1 MNDDDFLGQFAQ
13 YGGMTPMGPPPEKP
27 KSALESVRMQKE
39 LERMRAEMAKLN
51 PYPEVPRYEASISQ
65 RERDLATQMADME
78 KRRIATK
85 RAEDTA
91 DMSLLDEIIAGGKAA
106 RLGTQAVVG
115 GLTAP
120 IAELFGVPADQ
131 YMQAAMSIPESKGE
145 LARAGQALDI
155 AEKGLDY
162 IIDTPVG
169 QALGVVAS
177 LPMTPFNPATDRA
190 VSAGLSGARAGVKL
204 AGQGVKQAGQRV
216 MEAGQNLSQAAR
228 AEFATPPTGAVQLQT
243 QQAPRNPLG
252 MYSQAEQVAL
262 NLPQQKGTGNQFLAQ
277 ISKTPG
283 VKPAELEWTG
293 LADFLKSKGDQ
304 PVTKAEIQQ
313 HLDANR
319 VQVEEVTLGRNPRP
333 IEDHR
338 EIARDVAVLRSAGY
352 ERVNNPENPSMSS
365 FIDKDGNIFSADDIA
380 NIFSESNSR
389 VGNAAQRL
397 QEFFEQQVVDAQ
409 RAATQY
415 SQYQLPGGSNY
426 REVLLTLPSKVDTS
440 GYKVTGSGNQWYLRG
455 PDNQIIEAFPSEAE
469 AKSKIPN
476 RAAVNQPE
484 LFKSPHFDQPNV
496 LAHMRLNDRLDADGN
511 RVLFVEEIQSD
522 WGQLGKKEGF
532 GERLKSGW
540 RLSEQEPGFYL
551 LFQDGYT
558 TPKAHGNKETV
569 MSAANRLDAV
579 MKGAPSAPFV
589 QNTEDWVNLS
599 LKRLIT
605 DAVNNG
611 YEKVAFINGE
621 QSASRYDLSKQI
633 DEVYY
638 LPKTNTLVA
647 KKGGEDK
654 FRQNVPPDK
663 LGDYIGKEAAEKLLA
678 EPAKTFLPGSPMQRL
693 SGVDL
698 KVGGEGMKKFYDQ
711 IVPATANKLL
721 KKLGG
726 GKLEPIDFP
735 AKSMMSQEGYAL
747 TAVPGQKTPK
757 FQQLGF
763 TITPEMVEL
772 VKNQGLP
779 MFAAGGA
786 VTMKTGGNP
795 LKAMKQGLQAASKG
809 VEKAEDAAKKA
820 SKAQRREERVQKN
833 LEAYMGSKEKPK
845 TYYHATQAPEDFEA
859 FDLEKRPTKRS
870 AAAVFVTPS
879 TKWANDWAVDE
890 LADMD
895 LLEKVDTPKPR
906 IMPVITRAKNTFDY
920 DDLGHVTQVMNQA
933 DLPPGL
939 DRQHIADQIS
949 IGNWNFIEDRN
960 IQKAIKDLG
969 FDSFF
974 VKEKGVKNM
983 GIFDPGD
990 VKALFNRGSYDP
1002 TTKDISKADGGR
1014 ISADDIRQKLKN
1026 AFNFAHGGQA
1036 KRNAKEPKM
1045 AGGGMASTSLLE
1057 RLRAYKKGGEVRL
1070 ATGGSDLKDIKKN
1083 PLAGAVKGIKAAQK
1097 AVEAKAAAAPT
1108 PPAAP
1113 PAKREFTGSLA
1124 PATDPVRGQT
1134 AKELLKMQRSQL
1146 NDEQKEALEQFK
1158 QRYPEFA
1165 KASKFM
1171 TPQEVIK
1178 TISREDNVMQ
1188 IDRLLKTIPSA
1199 KELSAVAKLGEP
1211 KRGWY
1216 RASTQAIMDVF
1227 GADAPR
1233 FASLLAAMSPQ
1244 TSVESNLI
1252 NTLNTWK
1259 NWTAAG
1265 RPTDERSIRRIMGSS
1280 VQGTKGEESVLDAW
1294 AANAARVLNA
1304 QDPLKVTLSGPKVDS
1319 FYRNLADDVYRVTN
1333 DAWMAGGLGV
1343 GQDLFSGSPTAVQL
1357 MRGDPGLTPGYIGT
1371 SARVR
1376 EAGQMAEML
1385 PSEAQETTWSV
1396 FMPLY
1401 EMQAKTGLPARE
1413 IIQRGLLTPDVI
1425 RGTPDFATLL
1435 KDPNYARILE
1445 QAGYGEQLSGL
1456 KPTPF
1461 STREPSLSLSQQR
1474 EVERAAARLE
1484 ELREG
1489 RGRESRAKTFSLPSS
1504 GQPESTFAYST
1515 YETIPGR
1522 GVGHLE
1528 GLIEEDLGK
1537 RKHFSSRAAA
1547 PFRDLQ
1553 GRDVLQGSLGLK
1565 PIATRTMTGAYRP
1578 EGTIPGTT
1586 SPYPLETQ
1594 PGFASGVEVP
1604 LTGGLRIP
1612 KRVQQELTAAE
1623 ALRGLMTAQRGSPWN
1638 AQIPSESGEA
1648 MMAFPARKGR
1658 IDPEAMRYSA
1668 SLMPD
1673 DNFMAD
1679 TGEGVAVVPFG
1690 PKFSDEERKLIA
1702 GRLGA
1707 SRFVPTTNVSDY
1719 VDYSQELTGPQGTGA
1734 ATRKMFSMIDPLSGQ
1749 KKSALSE
1756 AAQRPAGELYELYE
1770 QTGKSRNE
1778 PTREDL
1784 MNFLRILRDK
1794 GLPGL
1799 AAALASGQALPAEE
1813 EPKKAGGLAYLR

>member
-1 MNDDDFLGQFAQ
+1 M
-13 YGGMTPMGPPPEKP
+13 
-27 KSALESVRMQKE
+27 
-39 LERMRAEMAKLN
+39 
-51 PYPEVPRYEASISQ
+51 
-65 RERDLATQMADME
+65 
-78 KRRIATK
+78 
-85 RAEDTA
+85 
-91 DMSLLDEIIAGGKAA
+91 
-106 RLGTQAVVG
+106 
-115 GLTAP
+115 
-120 IAELFGVPADQ
+120 
-131 YMQAAMSIPESKGE
+131 
-145 LARAGQALDI
+145 
-155 AEKGLDY
+155 
-162 IIDTPVG
+162 
-169 QALGVVAS
+169 
-177 LPMTPFNPATDRA
+177 
-190 VSAGLSGARAGVKL
+190 
-204 AGQGVKQAGQRV
+204 
-216 MEAGQNLSQAAR
+216 
-228 AEFATPPTGAVQLQT
+228 
-243 QQAPRNPLG
+243 
-252 MYSQAEQVAL
+252 
-262 NLPQQKGTGNQFLAQ
+262 
-277 ISKTPG
+277 
-283 VKPAELEWTG
+283 
-293 LADFLKSKGDQ
+293 
-304 PVTKAEIQQ
+304 
-313 HLDANR
+313 
-319 VQVEEVTLGRNPRP
+319 
-333 IEDHR
+333 
-338 EIARDVAVLRSAGY
+338 DV
-352 ERVNNPENPSMSS
+352 
-365 FIDKDGNIFSADDIA
+365 
-380 NIFSESNSR
+380 
-389 VGNAAQRL
+389 
-397 QEFFEQQVVDAQ
+397 
-409 RAATQY
+409 
-415 SQYQLPGGSNY
+415 
-426 REVLLTLPSKVDTS
+426 
-440 GYKVTGSGNQWYLRG
+440 
-455 PDNQIIEAFPSEAE
+455 
-469 AKSKIPN
+469 
-476 RAAVNQPE
+476 
-484 LFKSPHFDQPNV
+484 
-496 LAHMRLNDRLDADGN
+496 
-511 RVLFVEEIQSD
+511 
-522 WGQLGKKEGF
+522 
-532 GERLKSGW
+532 
-540 RLSEQEPGFYL
+540 
-551 LFQDGYT
+551 
-558 TPKAHGNKETV
+558 
-569 MSAANRLDAV
+569 
-579 MKGAPSAPFV
+579 
-589 QNTEDWVNLS
+589 
-599 LKRLIT
+599 
-605 DAVNNG
+605 
-611 YEKVAFINGE
+611 
-621 QSASRYDLSKQI
+621 
-633 DEVYY
+633 
-638 LPKTNTLVA
+638 
-647 KKGGEDK
+647 
-654 FRQNVPPDK
+654 
-663 LGDYIGKEAAEKLLA
+663 
-678 EPAKTFLPGSPMQRL
+678 
-693 SGVDL
+693 
-698 KVGGEGMKKFYDQ
+698 
-711 IVPATANKLL
+711 
-721 KKLGG
+721 
-726 GKLEPIDFP
+726 
-735 AKSMMSQEGYAL
+735 
-747 TAVPGQKTPK
+747 
-757 FQQLGF
+757 
-763 TITPEMVEL
+763 
-772 VKNQGLP
+772 
-779 MFAAGGA
+779 
-786 VTMKTGGNP
+786 
-795 LKAMKQGLQAASKG
+795 
-809 VEKAEDAAKKA
+809 
-820 SKAQRREERVQKN
+820 
-833 LEAYMGSKEKPK
+833 
-845 TYYHATQAPEDFEA
+845 
-859 FDLEKRPTKRS
+859 
-870 AAAVFVTPS
+870 
-879 TKWANDWAVDE
+879 
-890 LADMD
+890 
-895 LLEKVDTPKPR
+895 LEKVDTPKPR

-920 DDLGHVTQVMNQA
+920 ENPEHVQQVMSQA
-933 DLPPGL
+933 KLPESL
-939 DRQHIADQIS
+939 DRQHVADQIS
-949 IGNWNFIEDRN
+949 TGNWNFIEDRN
-960 IQKAIKDLG
+960 IQRAIKDLG
-969 FDSFF
+969 FDSFNI
-974 VKEKGVKNM
+974 KEKGVKNM
-983 GIFDPGD
+983 GIFNPAD

-1002 TTKDISKADGGR
+1002 TTSDISKAGGGV

-1026 AFNFAHGGQA
+1026 AFNFAGGG
-1036 KRNAKEPKM
+1036 KVEPKPEEPKI

-1070 ATGGSDLKDIKKN
+1070 AIGGSDLKDVKKN
-1083 PLAGAVKGIKAAQK
+1083 PLAGAAKGIKAAQK
-1097 AVEAKAAAAPT
+1097 AVEAKSAATKAPT
-1108 PPAAP
+1108 LPAAP
-1113 PAKREFTGSLA
+1113 PTKREFTGSLA
-1124 PATDPVRGQT
+1124 PAADPVRGQT

-1265 RPTDERSIRRIMGSS
+1265 RPTDERSIRGIMGAS

-1528 GLIEEDLGK
+1528 GLIDEDIGK

-1553 GRDVLQGSLGLK
+1553 GRDVLQGALGLK

-1586 SPYPLETQ
+1586 SLYPLENQ

-1612 KRVQQELTAAE
+1612 GRVQQDLTAAE

-1638 AQIPSESGEA
+1638 AQIPSKSGEA
-1648 MMAFPARKGR
+1648 MMAFPERKGR

-1690 PKFSDEERKLIA
+1690 PKFTDTERELIA
-1702 GRLGA
+1702 ERLGA

-1734 ATRKMFSMIDPLSGQ
+1734 ATRKMFSMIDPLSG
-1749 KKSALSE
+1749 KKQSALSE
-1756 AAQRPAGELYELYE
+1756 AAQKPAGELYELYE